1 MKIVPKIPIV
11 YKGKFPKNFINNVNG
26 WGSFSKEVLEKNKGK
41 LLTLDIDFGYH
52 CSLNCPHCFRRNN
65 KVDFGERKLMEYENI
80 VEMIKEAKKLG
91 LKSVKFLGAGEPFE
105 DKRFIEFLREL
116 KKLNIIPAIFTK
128 GHVIGDDNLVKKYCS
143 HYGINT
149 GEELVE
155 ELKKLNVSILLGF
168 NSFDTKV
175 QDKMVGGIKGYPQKR
190 NRALMLLVKA
200 GFNKTNPTHLCLATN
215 PITKDN
221 YNQVLEIY
229 KWARVRNIYVIACP
243 TMVSGR
249 CAKEESWKK
258 INPSVEKLI
267 DLYTKIYEFNI
278 KKGIQTLK
286 QIVEEGISAYAGAH
300 PCNQVA
306 CGMYV
311 TLTGKVLR
319 CPGDDTSLFG
329 NVWAQP
335 LKEIWKNSENYKR
348 GVIFN
353 CYCPPKMGKS
363 FPQGFF
369 NEVLSNLRKKD
380 KYSVGKDPINV
391 PHIKGIA

>member
-1 MKIVPKIPIV
+1 MKIIPKISIV
-11 YKGKFPKNFINNVNG
+11 YKGKFPKSFVNNVNG
-26 WGSFSKEVLEKNKGK
+26 WGSFSKEILEKNKGK
-41 LLTLDIDFGYH
+41 LLTLDIDFGYL
-52 CSLNCPHCFRRNN
+52 CSLNCPHCFRKNN
-65 KVDFGERKLMEYENI
+65 KVDFGDRKLMKYDDI
-80 VEMIKEAKKLG
+80 VKMVKEAKKLG

-105 DKRFIEFLREL
+105 DKRFVEFLREL
-116 KKLNIIPAIFTK
+116 KKLDIIPSIFTK
-128 GHVIGDDNLVKKYCS
+128 GHVIGDDNLAKKYCS

-149 GEELVE
+149 GEELVK

-168 NSFDTKV
+168 NSFNTEI
-175 QDKMVGGIKGYPQKR
+175 QDKMVGGIKGYTQKR

-200 GFNKTNPTHLCLATN
+200 GFNKTNPTRLCVGTN

-249 CAKEESWKK
+249 CAKEEAWKK
-258 INPSVEKLI
+258 INPPVKKLV

-278 KKGIQTLK
+278 EKGIQTLK
-286 QIVEEGISAYAGAH
+286 QIEEEGISAYAGGH

-329 NVWAQP
+329 TIWAQP
-335 LKEIWKNSENYKR
+335 LKEIWTNSENYKR
-348 GVIFN
+348 AGVFN
-353 CYCPPKMGKS
+353 CYCPPKIGKS
-363 FPQGFF
+363 FPTGFF
-369 NEVLSNLRKKD
+369 DEVLSNLKKKD
-380 KYSVGKDPINV
+380 KCIAGKEPVNI
-391 PHIKGIA
+391 PHIERLA